1 MGSRLAGKRVI
12 VTDFRE
18 YNGADIAA
26 LFEEEG
32 AVVFADDRDLTS
44 PSAADDLIREVG
56 RVDILIANLAT
67 KFGFAQVTS
76 RIEKWSD

>member
-44 PSAADDLIREVG
+44 PSAADDLRPRGWARRYPHREPG
-56 RVDILIANLAT
+56 NEIWLCA
-67 KFGFAQVTS
+67 GG
-76 RIEKWSD
+76 